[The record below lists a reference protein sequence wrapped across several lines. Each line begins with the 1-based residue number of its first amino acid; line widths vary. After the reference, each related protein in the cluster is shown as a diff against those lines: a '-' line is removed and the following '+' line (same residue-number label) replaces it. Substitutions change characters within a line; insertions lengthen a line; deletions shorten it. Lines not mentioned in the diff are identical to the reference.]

1 VREGTPDVNA
11 GNNVALTFPFLP
23 TPNPGR
29 SPASPL
35 QGGPNEPLF
44 R

>member
-1 VREGTPDVNA
+1 
-11 GNNVALTFPFLP
+11 VATIFPFLP

-29 SPASPL
+29 SPAAPL